1 MSKFIEHYYG
11 ANVHIL
17 NNHFLSGLLAQLCS
31 DETQQPRINNLVEL
45 LYSHLLTEVMNQEF
59 PIIQTSR
66 ATRMS
71 SLHPD
76 KQLTYQQ
83 IDPNQKVVIV
93 NIARAGT
100 FPSHVCFHNLHFAI
114 DPKNLRQDHIFA
126 ARLTDGSNKVTGTE
140 IGATKIGGDK
150 SDSIVIFPDPMG
162 ATGNTLKATIEYYK
176 THVAGTAT
184 KLIALHLIVT
194 PEYLKKMQLTHPDV
208 PVYAL
213 RLDRG
218 LSDEQVLKMTPGKNW
233 EAEKGLNEKGYIVP
247 GGGGFGEIMNNSYV

>member
-1 MSKFIEHYYG
+1 MSNKIEHYYG
-11 ANVHIL
+11 PQVHIL
-17 NNHFLSGLLAQLCS
+17 DNHFLSGMLAQLCAP
-31 DETQQPRINNLVEL
+31 ETQQPRINNLVEL
-45 LYSHLLTEVMNQEF
+45 LYSHLLTEVMNHDF
-59 PIIQTSR
+59 ALVTSTKP
-66 ATRMS
+66 TRMTES
-71 SLHPD
+71 HP
-76 KQLTYQQ
+76 QSPLTYQH
-83 IDPNQKVVIV
+83 IDPQQKVVIV

-150 SDSIVIFPDPMG
+150 ANSVVIFPDPMG

-176 THVAGTAT
+176 THVAGQANR
-184 KLIALHLIVT
+184 LIALHLIVT
-194 PEYLKKMQLTHPDV
+194 PEYLKKMTTHHPDV
-208 PVYAL
+208 QIYAL

-218 LSDEQVLKMTPGKNW
+218 LSDSSVLRSAPGKLW
-233 EAEKGLNEKGYIVP
+233 DQEKGLNEKGYIVP